1 MEPSQT
7 KEKLKLDK
15 LCLTFVIVGVV
26 VVVTVVIVGVV
37 GVFSV
42 SRLLN
47 KHYIVSKVLMILPF
61 TSNEETAEHLLRNQ
75 RIIDGNKLPQTRDF
89 TLYTIL

>member
-47 KHYIVSKVLMILPF
+47 KHYIVFKVLMILPF
-61 TSNEETAEHLLRNQ
+61 TSNEEFPS
-75 RIIDGNKLPQTRDF
+75 IC
-89 TLYTIL
+89 